1 MNLFRE
7 ICYYS
12 RTHKSSIVKNTL
24 FLIVIRNALISDIL
38 MRSAIIFLISIALF
52 YSSVKAFIINF
63 DNLSLDLFNIPY
75 IILSVVFIVMLTI
88 ITRIILWTFTIYYM
102 YAAHKTAWES
112 VQKVISLCLRQ
123 WKETI
128 IFLLINLGLGIAIGI
143 ATALAVIV
151 LLLALV
157 LAGAIL
163 FGIGFLIYKL
173 SAVLFI
179 PLMIIGIILL
189 VILIAALIIGSLMI
203 SVPATTFFGYY
214 QMDFMKSLIK
224 KQVKTGSKPL

>member
-1 MNLFRE
+1 MIRLLMLFHIDPNIKFRSYND

-24 FLIVIRNALISDIL
+24 FLIVLRNALISDIL

-128 IFLLINLGLGIAIGI
+128 IFLLI
-143 ATALAVIV
+143 
-151 LLLALV
+151 
-157 LAGAIL
+157 
-163 FGIGFLIYKL
+163 
-173 SAVLFI
+173 
-179 PLMIIGIILL
+179 
-189 VILIAALIIGSLMI
+189 
-203 SVPATTFFGYY
+203 
-214 QMDFMKSLIK
+214 
-224 KQVKTGSKPL
+224 